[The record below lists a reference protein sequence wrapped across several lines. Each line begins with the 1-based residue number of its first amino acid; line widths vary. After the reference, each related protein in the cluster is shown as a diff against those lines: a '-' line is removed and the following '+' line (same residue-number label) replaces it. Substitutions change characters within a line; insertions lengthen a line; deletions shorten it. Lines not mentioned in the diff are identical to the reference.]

1 MTEYCIVQIAGCCKI
16 RAKIWLKLGKTWEK
30 RKFLPRVVF
39 QESGICDA
47 DLSWV
52 GVMEIES
59 EYYVNDG
66 VKKSAKSHIVLHTDT
81 LI

>member
-1 MTEYCIVQIAGCCKI
+1 MY
-16 RAKIWLKLGKTWEK
+16 W
-30 RKFLPRVVF
+30 VVF
-39 QESGICDA
+39 RDSSICDA
-47 DLSWV
+47 DFPWV